1 MSKTIFHIDVNS
13 AYLSWEAVSRLQKGE
28 ELDLRTMPSAVGGD
42 PKKRN
47 GIILAKSIPAK
58 KYNIKTGET
67 LHEAFNKCPELY
79 VVSPSYDLYIKCS
92 NAMVEI
98 LKDYSPKIQRYSV
111 DECFLDYSGSE
122 ELLGDPI
129 EVANE
134 IKDRIKEELGFT
146 VSIGI
151 STNKLLAKMGGEL
164 KKPDAVTTLYPEE
177 ISDKLWHLPVNE
189 LFMVGRATTPKLN
202 KLGIYT
208 IGDLANF
215 DLSVL
220 KSFLKSH
227 GEMIWNYA
235 NGIDHS
241 KVRKS
246 NRIEIKGIGNSTT
259 MSFDV
264 ETHKE
269 AHMILLSLCETVGM
283 RLRDSGYCAKLVS
296 VGIKSSEFIYRTHQ
310 HKFNT
315 PTDSTQQIYDH
326 SKKLFNDL
334 WTGEKIRHLGVR
346 VSEFCDNDMIQLNL
360 LDADNEKER
369 ALDKAIDNIRK
380 KYSSD
385 SIIRGCF
392 LNSGIK
398 PLMGGVGEDE
408 YPVMSSIL

>member
-13 AYLSWEAVSRLQKGE
+13 AYLSWEAVSRLQQGE
-28 ELDLRTMPSAVGGD
+28 ELDLRTIPSAVGGD

-58 KYNIKTGET
+58 KHNIKTGET
-67 LHEAFNKCPELY
+67 LHEALNKYPELY
-79 VVSPSYDLYIKCS
+79 VVSPSYDLYVKCS

-111 DECFLDYSGSE
+111 DECFLDYTDMEG
-122 ELLGDPI
+122 LFGNPI
-129 EVANE
+129 DGANI

-146 VSIGI
+146 VSIGV
-151 STNKLLAKMGGEL
+151 SDNKLLAKMGGEL
-164 KKPDAVTTLYPEE
+164 KKPDAVTTLFPEE
-177 ISDKLWHLPVNE
+177 ISTKLWPLPVKD
-189 LFMVGRATTPKLN
+189 LFMVGRATAPKLN
-202 KLGIYT
+202 KLGIHT

-215 DLSVL
+215 DLKIL

-227 GEMIWNYA
+227 GEMIWKYA

-246 NRIEIKGIGNSTT
+246 NRLEIKGIGNSTT

-264 ETHKE
+264 ENNKE
-269 AHMILLSLCETVGM
+269 AHMIILSLCETVGM
-283 RLRDSGYCAKLVS
+283 RLRDSGYCARLVS
-296 VGIKSSEFIYRTHQ
+296 VGVKSSEFIYRTHQ

-315 PTDSTQQIYDH
+315 PTDSTQQIYEH
-326 SKKLFNDL
+326 AKKLFNEV

-346 VSEFCDNDMIQLNL
+346 VSEFCDNDMVQLNL
-360 LDADNEKER
+360 LDSDNEKER
-369 ALDKAIDNIRK
+369 AIDKTIDKIRK
-380 KYSSD
+380 KYSSS

>member
-13 AYLSWEAVSRLQKGE
+13 AYLSWEAVSRLQQGE
-28 ELDLRTMPSAVGGD
+28 ELDLRTIPSAVGGD

-58 KYNIKTGET
+58 KHNIKTGET
-67 LHEAFNKCPELY
+67 LHEALNKYPELY
-79 VVSPSYDLYIKCS
+79 VVSPSYDLYVKCS

-111 DECFLDYSGSE
+111 DECFLDYTDMEG
-122 ELLGDPI
+122 LFGNPI
-129 EVANE
+129 DGANI

-146 VSIGI
+146 VSIGV
-151 STNKLLAKMGGEL
+151 SDNKLLAKMGGEL
-164 KKPDAVTTLYPEE
+164 KKPDAVTTLFPEE
-177 ISDKLWHLPVNE
+177 ISTKLWPLPVKD
-189 LFMVGRATTPKLN
+189 LFMVGRATAPKLN
-202 KLGIYT
+202 KLGIHT

-215 DLSVL
+215 DLELL

-227 GEMIWNYA
+227 GEMIWKYA

-246 NRIEIKGIGNSTT
+246 NRLEIKGIGNSTT

-264 ETHKE
+264 ENNKE
-269 AHMILLSLCETVGM
+269 AHMIILSLCETVGM
-283 RLRDSGYCAKLVS
+283 RLRDSGYCARLVS
-296 VGIKSSEFIYRTHQ
+296 VGVKSSEFIYRTHQ

-315 PTDSTQQIYDH
+315 PTDSTQQIYEH
-326 SKKLFNDL
+326 AKKLFNEV

-346 VSEFCDNDMIQLNL
+346 VSEFCDNDMVQLNL
-360 LDADNEKER
+360 LDSDNEKER
-369 ALDKAIDNIRK
+369 AIDKTIDKIRK
-380 KYSSD
+380 KYSSS

>member
-13 AYLSWEAVSRLQKGE
+13 AYLSWEAVSRLQQGE
-28 ELDLRTMPSAVGGD
+28 ELDLRTIPSAVGGD

-58 KYNIKTGET
+58 KHNIKTGET
-67 LHEAFNKCPELY
+67 LHEALNKYPELY

-111 DECFLDYSGSE
+111 DECFLDYTDMEG
-122 ELLGDPI
+122 LFGNPI
-129 EVANE
+129 DGANI

-146 VSIGI
+146 VSIGV
-151 STNKLLAKMGGEL
+151 SDNKLLGKMGGEL
-164 KKPDAVTTLYPEE
+164 KKPDAVTTLFPEE
-177 ISDKLWHLPVNE
+177 ISTKLWPLPVKD
-189 LFMVGRATTPKLN
+189 LFMVGRATAPKLN
-202 KLGIYT
+202 KLGIHT

-215 DLSVL
+215 DLELL

-227 GEMIWNYA
+227 GEMIWKYA

-246 NRIEIKGIGNSTT
+246 NRLEIKGIGNSTT

-264 ETHKE
+264 ENNKE
-269 AHMILLSLCETVGM
+269 AHMIILSLCETVGM
-283 RLRDSGYCAKLVS
+283 RLRDSGYCARLVS
-296 VGIKSSEFIYRTHQ
+296 VGVKSSEFIYRTHQ

-315 PTDSTQQIYDH
+315 PTDSTQQIYEH
-326 SKKLFNDL
+326 AKKLFNEV

-346 VSEFCDNDMIQLNL
+346 VSEFCDNDMVQLNL
-360 LDADNEKER
+360 LDSDNEKER
-369 ALDKAIDNIRK
+369 AIDKTIDKIRK
-380 KYSSD
+380 KYSSS